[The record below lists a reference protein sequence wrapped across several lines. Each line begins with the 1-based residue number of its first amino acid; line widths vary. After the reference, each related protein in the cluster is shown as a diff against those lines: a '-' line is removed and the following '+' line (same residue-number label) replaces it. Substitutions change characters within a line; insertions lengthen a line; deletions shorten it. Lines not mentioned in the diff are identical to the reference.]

1 MTTFQAGSKKLA
13 DIAIWRKSFAA
24 VTDAGSFSAAAAR
37 IGSSQSTLSKH
48 VAALEAH
55 LQTRLFNRTTR
66 SLTLTTDGARFYEKA
81 MSALDTIEAAEASVG
96 LEGEAEGILRLT
108 APLTLAE
115 SRLVAML
122 TRFMADNPRI
132 EIDFT
137 ASDHALNLVADN
149 LDLAVR
155 VGQLADSRL
164 IARKIGV
171 ARRIAVASPAYLERA
186 GCPRHPQ
193 DLAQHQCIVYS
204 LLGTGSRWTFEDG
217 GAVEIRGNFRADSPN
232 MVRAAAMAGLGI
244 AVNARWLFEDALA
257 TGELVQVLPDH
268 EPVRM
273 PIHIV
278 LPPGRYVPARTR
290 SLIDFLSREFAADP
304 LLAPDQPGA
313 SAP

>member
-1 MTTFQAGSKKLA
+1 MA
-13 DIAIWRKSFAA
+13 DIAIWMKSFAA

-55 LQTRLFNRTTR
+55 LKTRLFNRTTR

-96 LEGEAEGILRLT
+96 LEGGAEGIVRVT

-115 SRLVAML
+115 SRLIAML
-122 TRFMADNPRI
+122 TRFMAENPRI

-149 LDLAVR
+149 LDMAVR

-164 IARKIGV
+164 IARRIGV
-171 ARRIAVASPAYLERA
+171 ARRIAVAAPGYLARA
-186 GCPRHPQ
+186 GRPQCPA

-204 LLGTGSRWTFEDG
+204 LLGTGSRWAFQDG
-217 GAVEIRGNFRADSPN
+217 TSVEIRGSFRADSPHL
-232 MVRAAAMAGLGI
+232 VRAAAMAGLGV

-257 TGELVQVLPDH
+257 TGQLEEILLEH

-290 SLIDFLSREFAADP
+290 SLIDFLSRAFAADP
-304 LLAPDQPGA
+304 LLAPDTPV
-313 SAP
+313 SAMAP